1 MVAAEATITF
11 LSVRTKI
18 GRCTAT
24 GGNMPIATGSE
35 ARAQGYFPR
44 WTLKSS
50 GVIMPE
56 ERLPL
61 GQTVV
66 SGLQHCV
73 AMSGSTIIAPL
84 LMGFDPNVAV
94 LFSGIGTLIFFVIV
108 AGRVPSYLGSSF
120 AFIAVV
126 IAATGYAGH
135 GPNPNLSVALGGIV
149 GAGVLYGV
157 IALIVMWSGVGWIE
171 RLLPPAVTGAVVA
184 AIGLNLAPVAVKAVS
199 AGAFDTGIGLATV
212 LIIGVVAVAA
222 PGLWRRLPII
232 LGAIGGY
239 LLYLLFANGL
249 GFGKSIDF
257 IPLTAAP

>member
-1 MVAAEATITF
+1 M
-11 LSVRTKI
+11 
-18 GRCTAT
+18 
-24 GGNMPIATGSE
+24 MIASGSDE
-35 ARAQGYFPR
+35 QAQGYFPR
-44 WTLKSS
+44 WKLKTS

-56 ERLPL
+56 ERLSW

-73 AMSGSTIIAPL
+73 AMSGATIIAPL

-94 LFSGIGTLIFFVIV
+94 LFSGIGTLIFFIIV

-126 IAATGYAGH
+126 LAATGYAGQ

-171 RLLPPAVTGAVVA
+171 RQTG
-184 AIGLNLAPVAVKAVS
+184 G
-199 AGAFDTGIGLATV
+199 DC
-212 LIIGVVAVAA
+212 
-222 PGLWRRLPII
+222 
-232 LGAIGGY
+232 
-239 LLYLLFANGL
+239 
-249 GFGKSIDF
+249 
-257 IPLTAAP
+257 

>member
-1 MVAAEATITF
+1 
-11 LSVRTKI
+11 
-18 GRCTAT
+18 
-24 GGNMPIATGSE
+24 MPIATGSDE
-35 ARAQGYFPR
+35 RAQGYFPH

-126 IAATGYAGH
+126 IAATGYVGH

-171 RLLPPAVTGAVVA
+171 KLLPPAVTGAVVA

-199 AGAFDTGIGLATV
+199 ANAFDTGIGLATV
-212 LIIGVVAVAA
+212 LIIGVVAVGA

-232 LGAIGGY
+232 LGA
-239 LLYLLFANGL
+239 
-249 GFGKSIDF
+249 
-257 IPLTAAP
+257 